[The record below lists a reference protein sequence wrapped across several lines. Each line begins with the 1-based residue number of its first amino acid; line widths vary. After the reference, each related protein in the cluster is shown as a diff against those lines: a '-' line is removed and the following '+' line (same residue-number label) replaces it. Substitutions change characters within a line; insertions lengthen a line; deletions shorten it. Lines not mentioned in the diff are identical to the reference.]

1 MAKKLIKSIANKF
14 KKMSEE
20 VKNTVESEE
29 NQPKEQNTTAETT
42 TAENNN
48 GTADTQQSD
57 NVAADPA
64 KVWED
69 KYNELNDK
77 YLRLHAEFDN
87 YKRRTAR
94 ERIDLIATS
103 NAEML
108 KAILPVLD
116 DFDRG
121 FKTMEKADNVLA
133 LREGVELIYNKLKNT
148 LASKGLEE
156 MKSIGQPFDADVHE
170 AITNVP
176 AGDEMVGKVVDEVEK
191 GYALNGKVIRYAKVV
206 VGN

>member
-29 NQPKEQNTTAETT
+29 NQPKEQNTTTETGAADNAS
-42 TAENNN
+42 AEN
-48 GTADTQQSD
+48 TAQQTD

-94 ERIDLIATS
+94 ERIELIATS

-108 KAILPVLD
+108 KAMLPVLD

-156 MKSIGQPFDADVHE
+156 MKSIGEPFDADVHE

>member
-1 MAKKLIKSIANKF
+1 MAKKLIKRIANKF

-20 VKNTVESEE
+20 VKNTAESEE
-29 NQPKEQNTTAETT
+29 NKPKEQSTT
-42 TAENNN
+42 TETGAADNAPAEN
-48 GTADTQQSD
+48 TAQQTD

-103 NAEML
+103 NAEMV

-148 LASKGLEE
+148 LATKGLEE

-170 AITNVP
+170 AITNIP